1 MADLPDDLR
10 SDLSRIEARITV
22 EHDLRETMSREDAY
36 AVLGEAAV
44 VVSTDYDQEPDG
56 LEAHLADAIA
66 NLMHLAGEENIDF
79 QHAVRRARSYY
90 LSESES
96 NTVPA

>member
-1 MADLPDDLR
+1 
-10 SDLSRIEARITV
+10 
-22 EHDLRETMSREDAY
+22 
-36 AVLGEAAV
+36 
-44 VVSTDYDQEPDG
+44 
-56 LEAHLADAIA
+56 
-66 NLMHLAGEENIDF
+66 MHLAGEEDIDF